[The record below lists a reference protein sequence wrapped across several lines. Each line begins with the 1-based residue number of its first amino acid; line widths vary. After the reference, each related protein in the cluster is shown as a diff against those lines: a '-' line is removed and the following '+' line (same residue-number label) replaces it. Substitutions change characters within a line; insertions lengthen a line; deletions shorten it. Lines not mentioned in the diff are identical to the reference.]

1 MPTQDTSGIK
11 ERIIE
16 FLKIKGP
23 SLPVHIAKEVGM
35 SILFTS
41 AFLSE
46 LLSDRKI
53 KMSHMKVGSSKIHF
67 LEGQEEK
74 LENFSNHLKSR
85 EKDAYLLL
93 KEKRFLKDSETE
105 PAIRVALRAIKD
117 FAIPFET
124 SEGLIWRYFT
134 VSQSEFKEKEK
145 PKQEEKIKEEEK
157 EVEKEIKV
165 EEKKTEKPKSKPRKR
180 KTSTK
185 ASPKKNEKF
194 FNKVK
199 EFLNEKQIEMTGIEG
214 FSKNELTLKVKK
226 NEREYLLVAFN
237 KKRVTEK
244 DIIKASKKAEE
255 SGTRYLILSLGEP
268 LKKTQNLIDAVKN
281 LSGIQ
286 KIE

>member
-1 MPTQDTSGIK
+1 MPTKDTSEIK
-11 ERIIE
+11 ERIVA

-23 SLPVHIAKEVGM
+23 SLPVHIAKEIGM
-35 SILFTS
+35 NILFTS

-93 KEKRFLKDSETE
+93 KEKKFLKDSEVQ

-117 FAIPFET
+117 FAIPIET
-124 SEGLIWRYFT
+124 SEGIVWRYFT
-134 VSQSEFKEKEK
+134 VPKSEFKEKEK
-145 PKQEEKIKEEEK
+145 PKLETKTPEVIEEKKPET
-157 EVEKEIKV
+157 
-165 EEKKTEKPKSKPRKR
+165 KTEKPKTRKKSR
-180 KTSTK
+180 SSR
-185 ASPKKNEKF
+185 ASSKKNDKF

-199 EFLNEKQIEMTGIEG
+199 DFLREKQIEITGIEG
-214 FSKNELTLKVKK
+214 FSKKDLTLKVKK
-226 NEREYLLVAFN
+226 NEREYLLIAFN

-244 DIIKASKKAEE
+244 DIIKAHKKA
-255 SGTRYLILSLGEP
+255 SDQNLRYLILSLGEP
-268 LKKTQNLIDAVKN
+268 LKKTQNIIEAAKDLA
-281 LSGIQ
+281 GIE
-286 KIE
+286 KLE